1 MGLSTGARLG
11 PYEIMSPLGAGGMG
25 EVYKARDT
33 RLGRTV
39 AVKVLTAA
47 TADDPDFRARFH
59 REAKAIA
66 ALNHP
71 LICTLH
77 DVGQQDGIDF
87 LVMELVEGE
96 TLAVRLRSGPL
107 PLDKALAYAI
117 DIADALD
124 KAHRAGIVHR
134 DLKPANVMLTKA
146 GAKLMDFGIAR
157 IHAVAGAADGSVT
170 AMPTE
175 SAPLTGRGDILGT
188 VHYMAPEVLEGR
200 PADTRSDIFAF
211 GALLYEMLTGRRAF
225 DGTSRATVIAAIL
238 SADPPALVTLQPLT
252 TAALEHLVAS
262 CLAKDPDQRW
272 QSIADVRR
280 ELVWVRQPSQMS
292 ATAPSVARR
301 AVARRE
307 PAWLLAGVALGLA
320 GAMLLPRREPPQTA
334 GTAPARFEVR
344 VDDGWQVE
352 GRPAISPDGS
362 RIVYAARSSD
372 DPDAQRLYVR
382 ALDRVAPVVL
392 EGTVGATWPFFSR
405 DGEWIGYFHSKGL
418 SMVAATGGVPIP
430 ISSTGHL
437 AVGGSWTGSGHII
450 FAPTIFSGLRRV
462 SASGGAMETLTTPDS
477 TRREVGHMFPEV
489 LPGDN
494 AVLLT
499 ITNADSFDSSK
510 IAVYAFGEGHA
521 RVLLDG
527 GKDARYVSS
536 GHLVYARGS
545 TLMAVPFDVQTRQ
558 VHGTPVAVLE
568 QVRHSSASYF
578 SVASSGTLVYVEGAD
593 ETHVSAP
600 VWVAADGR
608 VVHLANAV
616 VGEYF
621 DPKISPDGGQIA
633 VSIRV
638 GHNQDIWV
646 HDIARGTWVRLTH
659 DPATDMAP
667 VWVAGGSRI
676 VYSSRAGDSVDLFS
690 VRSDGAGEPEAL
702 FKSDGWKFAS
712 SWLESQKIL
721 AFQESVKG
729 VYGAVGADIWLLNLA
744 GAPKAEPFIR
754 SRFSEGSLAISPS
767 GRWVAYQSDESGR
780 REVYV
785 RPLRGPGRKWQ
796 ISTDGGQHPRWSV
809 TEDELLYVNGNRLMT
824 AAVRAEPD
832 FTAGTPRQKATAE
845 YYGGVSVPNY
855 DISRDGRLLLMQK
868 VDSPPAARRLV
879 VVQAW
884 TSALKKRVPN

>member
-1 MGLSTGARLG
+1 MGLSIGARLG
-11 PYEIMSPLGAGGMG
+11 PYEILSPLGAGGMG

-33 RLGRTV
+33 RLDRAV
-39 AVKVLTAA
+39 AIKVLASE
-47 TADDPDFRARFH
+47 TADDPEFRARFH

-66 ALNHP
+66 ALTHP
-71 LICTLH
+71 HICTLH
-77 DVGQQDGIDF
+77 DVGHHDGIDF
-87 LVMELVEGE
+87 LVMELVEGD
-96 TLAVRLRSGPL
+96 TLAARLRSGPL

-117 DIADALD
+117 DVADALD

-134 DLKPANVMLTKA
+134 DLKPSNVMLTKA

-157 IHAVAGAADGSVT
+157 MHPVAGSAVASAT

-200 PADTRSDIFAF
+200 PADARSDIFAF
-211 GALLYEMLTGRRAF
+211 GALLYELATGRRAF
-225 DGTSRATVIAAIL
+225 DGSSQATVIAAIL
-238 SADPPALVTLQPLT
+238 STEPPPLLTLQPRAP
-252 TAALEHLVAS
+252 AALEHVIAS

-272 QSIADVRR
+272 QSIADVKR
-280 ELVWVRQPSQMS
+280 ELLWVRQTGSIS
-292 ATAPSVARR
+292 KTASSVPRR
-301 AVARRE
+301 ALGLRE

-320 GAMLLPRREPPQTA
+320 GAMLLTRRDSTQTVS
-334 GTAPARFEVR
+334 TAPARFEIR
-344 VDDGWQVE
+344 LDAGWQVQ

-362 RIVYAARSSD
+362 RIVYAARPSD
-372 DPDAQRLYVR
+372 EPDGQRLYVR

-392 EGTVGATWPFFSR
+392 DGTVGAAWPFFSP
-405 DGEWIGYFHSKGL
+405 DGQWIGYFHAKGL
-418 SMVAATGGVPIP
+418 SMVATAGGVPIP
-430 ISSTGHL
+430 ISTTGHL
-437 AVGGSWTGSGHII
+437 AIGGSWTGDGHIL
-450 FAPTIFSGLRRV
+450 FAPTVFSGLRRV
-462 SASGGAMETLTTPDS
+462 SVKGGTLETLTTPS
-477 TRREVGHMFPEV
+477 SARGEVGHMFPEV
-489 LPGDN
+489 LPDDK

-499 ITNADSFDSSK
+499 ITNADSFESSK
-510 IAVYAFGEGHA
+510 IAVHAFGGGQA

-527 GKDARYVSS
+527 GKDPRYISS

-558 VHGTPVAVLE
+558 IHGTPVAVLDE
-568 QVRHSSASYF
+568 VRHSTASHF
-578 SVASSGTLVYVEGAD
+578 AVARSGTLVYTEGAE
-593 ETHVSAP
+593 ETNLSTP
-600 VWVAADGR
+600 VWIAGDGR

-621 DPKISPDGGQIA
+621 DPRISPDGGQIA
-633 VSIRV
+633 VSVRV

-646 HDIARGTWVRLTH
+646 HDIARGTWLRLTQ

-667 VWVAGGSRI
+667 VWIAGGSRI
-676 VYSSRAGDSVDLFS
+676 VYSSRSGESVDLFS
-690 VRSDGAGEPEAL
+690 VPSDGAGEPEAL

-712 SWLESQKIL
+712 SWSESQKVL
-721 AFQESVKG
+721 AFQESGKG
-729 VYGAVGADIWLLNLA
+729 VYGAVGSDVWMLNLA
-744 GAPKAEPFIR
+744 GPPRAEPFIR

-809 TEDELLYVNGNRLMT
+809 SEDELLYVNGSRLMT
-824 AAVRAEPD
+824 TAVRSDPD
-832 FTAGTPRQKATAE
+832 FTAGTPRQKATAD

-868 VDSPPAARRLV
+868 VAPPPPARRLI
-879 VVQAW
+879 VVQDW
-884 TSALKKRVPN
+884 IRELKRRVPN